1 LLIGVKVN
9 TMRSVESRPQ
19 TAVRRKPAGE
29 RFAEITDTAA
39 ALAVSE
45 GLDKVTAKSV
55 AGVLGVFPG
64 LVTHYFATAD
74 ELVAAAFAQAVT
86 AERDEVFGHAALA
99 ERPLGQLRRLLEGW
113 LHQDRDPVSLL
124 WLDAWQASRRRPAL
138 RTEVGR
144 QMNADLDRLSAL
156 IGAGIAAGDFSVDNP
171 REPALQILSLI
182 DGLSVQAATR
192 ATLDY
197 TPVRTMV
204 ITTAETL
211 LGLKPGA
218 LAPSRRASGPE
229 QPGTGSTGT
238 TEATDSTGTAE
249 TTGTAGTRGR

>member
-1 LLIGVKVN
+1 
-9 TMRSVESRPQ
+9 MWSVTSRPQ
-19 TAVRRKPAGE
+19 ATVRRKPAGE
-29 RFAEITDTAA
+29 RFAEITETAA

-74 ELVAAAFAQAVT
+74 ELVAAAFAHAVA

-99 ERPLGQLRRLLEGW
+99 ERPVGQLRRLLGAW
-113 LHQDRDPVSLL
+113 LQQERDPVSLL

-138 RTEVGR
+138 MTEVVR

-156 IGAGIAAGDFSVDNP
+156 IGAGIAVGDFPVGDP
-171 REPALQILSLI
+171 REPAQQILSLV

-192 ATLDY
+192 AALDY
-197 TPVRTMV
+197 SAVQKMV
-204 ITTAETL
+204 VSTAEIL
-211 LGLKPGA
+211 LGLKPGTF
-218 LAPSRRASGPE
+218 APSGRPADPE
-229 QPGTGSTGT
+229 
-238 TEATDSTGTAE
+238 
-249 TTGTAGTRGR
+249 

>member
-1 LLIGVKVN
+1 
-9 TMRSVESRPQ
+9 MRDVTSRPQ
-19 TAVRRKPAGE
+19 AKARRKPASE
-29 RFAEITDTAA
+29 RLAEITETAA

-74 ELVAAAFAQAVT
+74 ELVAAAFAHAVT
-86 AERDEVFGHAALA
+86 AEREEIFGQAALA
-99 ERPLGQLRRLLEGW
+99 ETPAGQLRRVFGAW
-113 LHQDRDPVSLL
+113 LQPERDPVSLL

-138 RTEVGR
+138 LAEVAR
-144 QMNADLDRLSAL
+144 QMNADLDRLSVL
-156 IGAGIAAGDFSVDNP
+156 IGAGIAAGDFPVEAP

-197 TPVRTMV
+197 TPVRRMV
-204 ITTAETL
+204 TSTAETL
-211 LGLKPGA
+211 LGLEPGT
-218 LAPSRRASGPE
+218 LAPS
-229 QPGTGSTGT
+229 
-238 TEATDSTGTAE
+238 
-249 TTGTAGTRGR
+249 AGLAARGKRDQ

>member
-9 TMRSVESRPQ
+9 TMWSVASRPK

-29 RFAEITDTAA
+29 RFAEITDTAS

-74 ELVAAAFAQAVT
+74 ELVAAAFAHAVT

-99 ERPLGQLRRLLEGW
+99 GRPVGQLRRLLEAW
-113 LHQDRDPVSLL
+113 LHRDRDPVSLL

-138 RTEVGR
+138 MAEVGR
-144 QMNADLDRLSAL
+144 QMNADLDRLSAV
-156 IGAGIAAGDFSVDNP
+156 IADGITAGDFPVERP
-171 REPALQILSLI
+171 GEPALQILSLI

-192 ATLDY
+192 ETLDY
-197 TPVRTMV
+197 TAVRAMA
-204 ITTAETL
+204 IATTERL
-211 LGLKPGA
+211 LALPPGT
-218 LAPSRRASGPE
+218 LAPVMEG
-229 QPGTGSTGT
+229 
-238 TEATDSTGTAE
+238 
-249 TTGTAGTRGR
+249 